1 MASDVRGGA
10 GGMERDE
17 TRAKQEIKEE
27 QDRLAFGKSTADLE
41 WDGIRKLDYPPPRW
55 WVLTFWACFIFAV
68 VWWVLY
74 PSWPFFNTYSPG
86 ILGYDQREDVVRHLA
101 AGKARQAVYL
111 ERIANQDT
119 AAVQADP
126 ELRGFALVGG
136 EVLFKEN
143 CAGCHGLGGAGQ
155 LAFPSLADD
164 DWIWGGTLDAVEQ
177 TIRHGVRN
185 GLDAEARD
193 SIMPAFGADGILT
206 RPQIEEV
213 AQYVLSLTDRATN
226 PEAVPRAR
234 RSSPRTASPATAR
247 AVPACRSR
255 VPPPSTTRSGSTAA
269 TRTPSP
275 PRSPA
280 PSSGSCPS
288 GRAAST
294 TARSRCWRS
303 MFTGSG
309 AGCRAF
315 AC

>member
-164 DWIWGGTLDAVEQ
+164 DWIWGGTLDAVEL

-226 PEAVPRAR
+226 PEAVAAGE
-234 RSSPRTASPATAR
+234 TLFAENC
-247 AVPACRSR
+247 VACH
-255 VPPPSTTRSGSTAA
+255 GE
-269 TRTPSP
+269 
-275 PRSPA
+275 
-280 PSSGSCPS
+280 G
-288 GRAAST
+288 
-294 TARSRCWRS
+294 
-303 MFTGSG
+303 G
-309 AGCRAF
+309 AGMQEQGAPALNDQVWLYGSDPHAIAAQVARPKLGVMPFWQGRLDDSSIKMLAIYVHGLGGGV
-315 AC
+315 

>member
-17 TRAKQEIKEE
+17 ARAKQEIKEE
-27 QDRLAFGKSTADLE
+27 QDRLAFGESTADLE

-55 WVLTFWACFIFAV
+55 WVLTFWACFIFAA

-74 PSWPFFNTYSPG
+74 PSWPFFKTYFPG
-86 ILGYDQREDVVRHLA
+86 VLGYDQRDDVVRQLA

-155 LAFPSLADD
+155 LAYPSLADD

-193 SIMPAFGADGILT
+193 SIMPAFGTDGILT

-226 PEAVPRAR
+226 PEAL
-234 RSSPRTASPATAR
+234 PAGETLFAENC
-247 AVPACRSR
+247 VACH
-255 VPPPSTTRSGSTAA
+255 GE
-269 TRTPSP
+269 
-275 PRSPA
+275 
-280 PSSGSCPS
+280 G
-288 GRAAST
+288 
-294 TARSRCWRS
+294 
-303 MFTGSG
+303 G
-309 AGCRAF
+309 AGMQDLGAPALNDQVWLYGGDPHAIAAQVARPKLGVMPFWQGRLDDSSIKMLAIYVHGLGGGV
-315 AC
+315 

>member
-10 GGMERDE
+10 GGMEQDE

-27 QDRLAFGKSTADLE
+27 QDRLAFGKSTADLD

-55 WVLTFWACFIFAV
+55 WVLTFWACFIFAAI
-68 VWWVLY
+68 WWVLY
-74 PSWPFFNTYSPG
+74 PSWPFFKTYFPG
-86 ILGYDQREDVVRHLA
+86 VLGYDQREDVVRHLA
-101 AGKARQAVYL
+101 AGKAQQAVYL

-155 LAFPSLADD
+155 LAYPSLADD
-164 DWIWGGTLDAVEQ
+164 DWIWGGTLDAIEQ

-185 GLDAEARD
+185 GQDAEARD

-213 AQYVLSLTDRATN
+213 AQYVLSLTEGASN
-226 PEAVPRAR
+226 PEAVPAGE
-234 RSSPRTASPATAR
+234 TLFAENC
-247 AVPACRSR
+247 VVCH
-255 VPPPSTTRSGSTAA
+255 GD
-269 TRTPSP
+269 
-275 PRSPA
+275 
-280 PSSGSCPS
+280 G
-288 GRAAST
+288 
-294 TARSRCWRS
+294 
-303 MFTGSG
+303 G
-309 AGCRAF
+309 AGMQEQGAPALNDQVWLYGGEPHAISAQISRPKLGVMPFWQGRLDDSSIKMLAIYVHGLGGGV
-315 AC
+315 